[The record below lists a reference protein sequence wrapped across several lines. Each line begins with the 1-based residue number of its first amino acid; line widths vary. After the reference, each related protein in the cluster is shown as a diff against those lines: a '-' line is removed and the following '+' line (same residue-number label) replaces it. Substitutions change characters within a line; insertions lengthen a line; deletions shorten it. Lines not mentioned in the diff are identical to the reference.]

1 MKVSNDVADILGDS
15 IIEGNNFYLP
25 IKQLNRKL
33 YVAVN
38 KVLESIGGK
47 WNRKIK
53 AHIFNESPQDILEQI
68 LLSGEY
74 IDEKKEYQFFETPIE
89 LAKKLVEM
97 GDIKEGEAVLEPSA
111 GKGSIA
117 TLINNCDCVE
127 LNENNYK
134 YLKENGFNVVG
145 RDFISF
151 DKKYDVIIANPPFTR
166 QQDIDH
172 VTHMIELSNR
182 KVVSI
187 MSASVMFRSNKKTV
201 EFRSLVESFRGTIE
215 MLPDKSFSE
224 SGTNVNSC
232 IVCIVK

>member
-1 MKVSNDVADILGDS
+1 MKIANDVSDVLGNS
-15 IIEGNNFYLP
+15 TIEGNNLYLSSE
-25 IKQLNRKL
+25 QLDRKL

-38 KVLESIGGK
+38 KVLVSIGGK
-47 WNRKIK
+47 WNRKAK

-74 IDEKKEYQFFETPIE
+74 TDEKKEYQFFETPIE
-89 LAKKLVEM
+89 LSKKLVEM
-97 GDIKEGEAVLEPSA
+97 AGIKEGESVLEPSA
-111 GKGSIA
+111 GKGRIA
-117 TLINNCDCVE
+117 SFINNCDCIE
-127 LNENNYK
+127 MNENNYK
-134 YLKENGFNVVG
+134 YLQENGFNVVG

-151 DKKYDVIIANPPFTR
+151 DKKYDVIIANPPFTK

-172 VTHMIELSNR
+172 VNHMIELSNR

-187 MSASVMFRSNKKTV
+187 MSSSVMFRSNKKTV
-201 EFRSLVESFRGTIE
+201 DFRSLVDSLRGTIE

-232 IVCIVK
+232 VVSIVK